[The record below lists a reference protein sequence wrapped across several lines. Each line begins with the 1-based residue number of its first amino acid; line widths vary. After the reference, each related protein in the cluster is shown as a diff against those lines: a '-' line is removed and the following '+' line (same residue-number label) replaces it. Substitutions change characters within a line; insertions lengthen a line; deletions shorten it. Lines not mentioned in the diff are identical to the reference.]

1 MVEKR
6 WEIMY
11 FNLFFDIGLW
21 RELLV
26 SSEYLSNRSTKM
38 EPKKSLRTVFEI
50 RTVLNLSL

>member
-1 MVEKR
+1 MVEKL

-11 FNLFFDIGLW
+11 FSLFFDIGLW

-26 SSEYLSNRSTKM
+26 SSKYLSNRSTKM